1 MGKKNEVKII
11 YEACCPT
18 WMLTFGDCMSLL
30 LCFFVMLMTFST
42 TEAAKLSTVLGSF
55 QGAFGIIQPPTKDKN
70 RNSIDRPD
78 SADGAGGEVSA
89 GQKEQ
94 LKVNT
99 EDMSSVRLRDMKVKN
114 RYSDFKESL
123 TTLGF
128 KNIVT
133 TQNTLEGIE
142 SKILFSDLFKGETNE
157 LKPNATKWF
166 GALEGLS
173 GSMGNELRLKVC
185 FSPDSQELRGS
196 GMSPYEIWSLFRKR
210 LDVIYFVLNKRY
222 LVPSGKISFAYC
234 IIAPGEKPYLA
245 VLLADKFTTNEVSFN
260 ELLNSNQ
267 L

>member
-11 YEACCPT
+11 YEACCPS

-30 LCFFVMLMTFST
+30 LCFFVMLMTFTT
-42 TEAAKLSTVLGSF
+42 TEAAKLSTVIGSF
-55 QGAFGIIQPPTKDKN
+55 QGAFGITPPVTDKV
-70 RNSIDRPD
+70 RNSIDRPE
-78 SADGAGGEVSA
+78 SSEGSGGEVSS

-133 TQNTLEGIE
+133 TQHVMEGIE
-142 SKILFSDLFKGETNE
+142 SKVPFSDLFKGNTDE
-157 LKPNATKWF
+157 LRPNATKWF

-173 GSMGNELRLKVC
+173 GSMGNELRLKIC
-185 FSPDSQELRGS
+185 FSPNDRVLKAG
-196 GMSPYEIWSLFRKR
+196 GMSNIEIWTLFKKR
-210 LDVIYFVLNKRY
+210 LDVIYFVINKRY
-222 LVPSGKISFAYC
+222 LVPSGKISFSYC
-234 IIAPGEKPYLA
+234 IIAPEEKPYLA

-260 ELLNSNQ
+260 ELLNTNQ